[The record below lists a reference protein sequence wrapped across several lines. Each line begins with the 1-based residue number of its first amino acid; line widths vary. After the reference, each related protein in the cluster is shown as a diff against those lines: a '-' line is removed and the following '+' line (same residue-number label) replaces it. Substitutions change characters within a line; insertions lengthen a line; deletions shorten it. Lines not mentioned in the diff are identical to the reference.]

1 MYCVF
6 IVYVYI
12 YHTPPNMYT
21 VGAYVHM
28 YILSLCSDEGL
39 SLGIND
45 SSADIFWDM
54 AKNPE
59 EFLLPNSTGRSNYTQ
74 AVSW

>member
-1 MYCVF
+1 
-6 IVYVYI
+6 
-12 YHTPPNMYT
+12 MYT
-21 VGAYVHM
+21 VGVYVRM

-39 SLGIND
+39 SLGMND

-54 AKNPE
+54 DKDPE
-59 EFLLPNSTGRSNYTQ
+59 DFVLPNSTGRSNYTQ